1 MTAEKTAPKR
11 ASKQEQE
18 TKKELARLYY
28 FQGMQQDAISEKIGV
43 SRNTVSRWA
52 LDGQWHAKRTA
63 VAVTRPEI
71 VTKTLSLIGRLID
84 KLYEEADMDL
94 ADVGRVVDQ
103 LCKLSATI
111 ERIDKKASVVDA
123 IETFT
128 ALNKWLEAR
137 MSWDKNVT
145 PEFVSTLV
153 HYQDLFISEQ
163 VKAPK

>member
-1 MTAEKTAPKR
+1 MPTKK
-11 ASKQEQE
+11 E
-18 TKKELARLYY
+18 TEAKKELARLYY
-28 FQGMQQDAISEKIGV
+28 FQGDTQEMIATKVGV
-43 SRNTVSRWA
+43 SKNTICRWVEQGGWA
-52 LDGQWHAKRTA
+52 QKRAAKSI
-63 VAVTRPEI
+63 TRPEI

-84 KLYEEADMDL
+84 KLYQETDMDL

-128 ALNKWLEAR
+128 ALNKWLESR
-137 MSWDKNVT
+137 MAWDKNIT
-145 PEFVSTLV
+145 PEFVSTLA

-163 VKAPK
+163 VKQK

>member
-1 MTAEKTAPKR
+1 MSEIKPAPKR
-11 ASKQEQE
+11 ATKQEQE
-18 TKKELARLYY
+18 TKRELARLYY
-28 FQGMQQDAISEKIGV
+28 FQGMQQEAIAAKIGI

-52 LDGQWHAKRTA
+52 LEGDWHAKRTA
-63 VAVTRPEI
+63 VSVTRPEI

-84 KLYEEADMDL
+84 KLNDEAEMDL
-94 ADVGRVVDQ
+94 VNVGRIVDQ

-111 ERIDKKASVVDA
+111 ERIDKKANVVDA

-137 MSWDKNVT
+137 MTWDKKLT
-145 PEFVSTLV
+145 PEFISTLV

-163 VKAPK
+163 VKQPK